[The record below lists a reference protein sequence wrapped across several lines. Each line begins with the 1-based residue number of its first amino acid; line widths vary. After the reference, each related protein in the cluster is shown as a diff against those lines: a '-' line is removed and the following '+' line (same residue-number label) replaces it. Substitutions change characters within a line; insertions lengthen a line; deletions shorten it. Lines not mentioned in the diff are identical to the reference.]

1 MRYFHN
7 PRIMPKLLNGNKIKN
22 SEGDNDE
29 EQKMVMKLK
38 HQNNSLL
45 NIEYLKKCTNESPYS
60 MNKIAFNPVQVRM
73 RNQKR
78 AGVFSLNNDLMEDN
92 SIQIPTLRSAMKKS
106 PKKVEIME
114 RFWNNRIYNISEK
127 NRDNYKAFRIY
138 FK

>member
-78 AGVFSLNNDLMEDN
+78 AGVFSLNNDLM
-92 SIQIPTLRSAMKKS
+92 
-106 PKKVEIME
+106 
-114 RFWNNRIYNISEK
+114 
-127 NRDNYKAFRIY
+127 
-138 FK
+138 